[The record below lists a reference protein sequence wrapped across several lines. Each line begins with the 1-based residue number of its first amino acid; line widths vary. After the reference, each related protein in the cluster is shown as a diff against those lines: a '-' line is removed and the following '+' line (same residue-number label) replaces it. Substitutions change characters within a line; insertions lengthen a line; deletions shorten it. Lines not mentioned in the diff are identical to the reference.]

1 MAGLYARRRRS
12 RGGVGRVRVEE
23 GARGRTLRVDGSF
36 ASWYRPG
43 QPATGSVWD
52 ALVAPLLALPQ
63 ARRQRVLIL
72 GLGGGSAARLVRAVA
87 PRARIVGVE
96 FSAEVLAAAR
106 KHFDLDAIGVEV
118 VHGDAHAF
126 LRRSRARFDCVIEDV
141 FVGTARALEKPAWL
155 PRPGLE
161 LAARRLAAGG
171 LLVVNTLDEHLEVR
185 ECLQDLLPGLLCIR
199 VEGYDNRVLVAG
211 PARLDARRLRASLA
225 QEPALS
231 PALRLFSIRGL

>member
-96 FSAEVLAAAR
+96 LSAEVLAAAR

-171 LLVVNTLDEHLEVR
+171 LLVANTLDEHLEVR

-225 QEPALS
+225 QEPALR